1 MSKLSSPDV
10 AVLLE
15 LFDESDW
22 QVLHLETGDYEL
34 FFSKDPNRRI
44 GSMASSQG
52 AVSTA
57 PPGGAQVNASHAAPA
72 SVAPKSVAPPSAPI
86 ISDKYTIVRA
96 PSLGTF
102 YRAPKP
108 GAPPYVNIG
117 DKVTA
122 GIELCLIEVMKLFTT
137 LNAGISGMIMEIY
150 VQDGELVEHDQPL
163 FAIDENG

>member
-1 MSKLSSPDV
+1 MSKLSSPDIT
-10 AVLLE
+10 ALLE
-15 LFDESDW
+15 LFDDSDW

-44 GSMASSQG
+44 SGMATSQA

-57 PPGGAQVNASHAAPA
+57 PPEGAQLKAQQAVPAA
-72 SVAPKSVAPPSAPI
+72 VAPKSVAPSNAPV

-117 DKVTA
+117 DKVSA
-122 GIELCLIEVMKLFTT
+122 EAEVCLIEIMKLFTT
-137 LNAGISGMIMEIY
+137 LNANISGVLMEIY
-150 VQDGELVEHDQPL
+150 VEDGELVEHDQPL